1 MTRGGTP
8 SSDAN
13 SGNNESNPLAFINP
27 HDIQSIEVLKD
38 ASATA
43 IYGSRGANG
52 VVLITTRRGEPG
64 ADKVRFTANFS
75 FSRIANR
82 VDVLDAYQYA
92 LYRNEQVENSYKYHG
107 KHTLLCLIR
116 ESGRI
121 AIPTSLKVST
131 ILHRKIF

>member
-1 MTRGGTP
+1 MVVNQSDGAPGGGISIQIRGTNSFSTDSQPLYIVDGVPYDAGGTP

-75 FSRIANR
+75 FP
-82 VDVLDAYQYA
+82 
-92 LYRNEQVENSYKYHG
+92 G
-107 KHTLLCLIR
+107 LLT
-116 ESGRI
+116 
-121 AIPTSLKVST
+121 A
-131 ILHRKIF
+131 